1 MAPTLAM
8 SITGVA
14 AAALLGRAASLAYVV
29 AAIGVGLVAY
39 GFTRLSAEFS
49 SAGSVYAFV
58 GGALGPRAG
67 FVAGW
72 ALLGTYLIFPVVS
85 ISAVAIFGRAFLR
98 STGIAEN
105 APWLPLALVGWAL
118 VWLIASR
125 AILTAARTLLLFEV
139 VSVALILA
147 LMAIIVGKLVF
158 GGAPAGRGMTLEVF
172 APPPGTTLSTI
183 ALASVFGFLSFAGF
197 ESAGSLGEEATDPRR
212 AIPRSMIAAIVFGG
226 VFYVSC
232 VAVQTLGF
240 GTDPAGVRAFAG
252 SAAPIGELAQRY
264 VGRGMADVLNLAAI
278 ISAIGAG
285 LGCAS
290 VAARMLFALGRD
302 RLLDQRLA
310 VVSSTGAPAGGLAFV
325 MTLDLAILVVFGVA
339 KAKPIDVFFYFATI
353 GTLSLLTMYVMTNV
367 AATALPRRPRVAAGA
382 RAAAGRH
389 RGGPLRAL
397 PQRLPGARRRPTTPS
412 PTWSRGGWPSGSGSP
427 PGGAAERPCARP
439 SPRRSPASIS
449 GRA

>member
-172 APPPGTTLSTI
+172 APPPGTTLSTHR
-183 ALASVFGFLSFAGF
+183 AG
-197 ESAGSLGEEATDPRR
+197 LRLRLPVLRR
-212 AIPRSMIAAIVFGG
+212 ASSP
-226 VFYVSC
+226 
-232 VAVQTLGF
+232 
-240 GTDPAGVRAFAG
+240 
-252 SAAPIGELAQRY
+252 
-264 VGRGMADVLNLAAI
+264 
-278 ISAIGAG
+278 
-285 LGCAS
+285 
-290 VAARMLFALGRD
+290 RD
-302 RLLDQRLA
+302 RWA
-310 VVSSTGAPAGGLAFV
+310 
-325 MTLDLAILVVFGVA
+325 
-339 KAKPIDVFFYFATI
+339 
-353 GTLSLLTMYVMTNV
+353 
-367 AATALPRRPRVAAGA
+367 RRPPIRGA
-382 RAAAGRH
+382 RS
-389 RGGPLRAL
+389 RA
-397 PQRLPGARRRPTTPS
+397 R
-412 PTWSRGGWPSGSGSP
+412 
-427 PGGAAERPCARP
+427 
-439 SPRRSPASIS
+439 
-449 GRA
+449 